1 LRLHEGVDGQGI
13 GIAEIDV
20 RPYEFSRTL
29 DAFFQSIA
37 ANEPRGLFPRYL
49 CGEQT
54 YWTSV
59 GSARGG
65 VTQALLNEE
74 GMLEVDRGAFS
85 IEPFLYVDDKLV
97 TWADGSPTQD
107 LEQGFLPIPSS
118 VWRKDGIVLGTTAF
132 DQGAVTEYLLSG
144 DVPPDA
150 AVSDRFGYASGA
162 LRYDLDLTPSSARDV
177 YLVCPFGA
185 ADPAVVTA
193 ARGSDGGAQLDVAIR
208 EWSAKLGHVGVRLPE
223 AARAFRDTFRTA
235 AAHILVNRDGAAFQ
249 PGPRRYARS
258 WIRDGATMA
267 AALLRVGCV
276 AEVRDYIRWYVPHQA
291 PDGTVPCCVD
301 RNGAD
306 WLAEYDSQGELIY
319 AVMEYFRF
327 TRDRAFLTDMW

>member
-1 LRLHEGVDGQGI
+1 MSPAGSRWRRDRRSSISLRIEGPAAAHCGSISISKAAVASSSRASASRSHCPRPMPSPSTSAASRPRTSSSSSSSTRAVTTSGATRRTPSAFPPNGDRSDDGTPWNALYSATRPGTARSYVYLPHGTSRRLRLRLHEGVDGQGI

-107 LEQGFLPIPSS
+107 LEEEFLPIPSS
-118 VWRKDGIVLGTTAF
+118 VWRKDGIVL
-132 DQGAVTEYLLSG
+132 
-144 DVPPDA
+144 
-150 AVSDRFGYASGA
+150 
-162 LRYDLDLTPSSARDV
+162 
-177 YLVCPFGA
+177 
-185 ADPAVVTA
+185 
-193 ARGSDGGAQLDVAIR
+193 
-208 EWSAKLGHVGVRLPE
+208 
-223 AARAFRDTFRTA
+223 RA
-235 AAHILVNRDGAAFQ
+235 
-249 PGPRRYARS
+249 
-258 WIRDGATMA
+258 
-267 AALLRVGCV
+267 
-276 AEVRDYIRWYVPHQA
+276 
-291 PDGTVPCCVD
+291 
-301 RNGAD
+301 
-306 WLAEYDSQGELIY
+306 
-319 AVMEYFRF
+319 
-327 TRDRAFLTDMW
+327 